1 MKKLISI
8 IVFLLFFM
16 TSFHSYALSEPMP
29 PPSCSSFLSQL
40 QGVEESMIHLY
51 IQIGKKNN
59 DLVKNLEIIKNDD
72 NLIVWPIISQEI
84 NARLESTLK
93 LPLSKGVD
101 DNDQIFFTKKQ
112 KHNAEMEEL
121 ENFFDRFIWPFK
133 NNSDIF
139 ETYEMK
145 DIFETYETFRFVIR
159 ELQLIVQSF
168 PKCDYSPSI
177 FINQFIVKPSK
188 IELFIKN
195 Y

>member
-8 IVFLLFFM
+8 ITFLLFFA
-16 TSFHSYALSEPMP
+16 TSFHSYALSEPLP
-29 PPSCSSFLSQL
+29 PPSCSSFLYQL
-40 QGVEESMIHLY
+40 QGVDESMIRLY

-59 DLVKNLEIIKNDD
+59 DLVKDLEIIKNDD

-93 LPLSKGVD
+93 LPLFKGAHD
-101 DNDQIFFTKKQ
+101 
-112 KHNAEMEEL
+112 EEEL
-121 ENFFDRFIWPFK
+121 EKFFDRFIWPYK
-133 NNSDIF
+133 EINSLDFI
-139 ETYEMK
+139 
-145 DIFETYETFRFVIR
+145 ETYETFRFVIS

>member
-1 MKKLISI
+1 MKKIISI
-8 IVFLLFFM
+8 IVFLLFFA
-16 TSFHSYALSEPMP
+16 TSFHSYALSEPLP

-40 QGVEESMIHLY
+40 QGIEESMIRFY

-59 DLVKNLEIIKNDD
+59 DLVKDLEIIKNDD

-101 DNDQIFFTKKQ
+101 DNDQIYITKKQ
-112 KHNAEMEEL
+112 KYNAEMEEL